1 MADLRL
7 ELYAG
12 FAGIIYLDS
21 ESEDSNKTI
30 KKLLVGMV
38 P

>member
-1 MADLRL
+1 MVDLRL

-21 ESEDSNKTI
+21 KVEVQI
-30 KKLLVGMV
+30 KGENS
-38 P
+38 

>member
-21 ESEDSNKTI
+21 ESGYSNKTI
-30 KKLLVGMV
+30 KNNH
-38 P
+38 